1 MGFFSPQLRFQGLGR
16 EPALLGTVGG
26 MEVGDISAPIKGD
39 QGVYVVYLASKSE
52 APAQTDYSAN
62 SSILNSSLSGRVDYE
77 VFEALK
83 EKADITDNRS
93 KFF

>member
-1 MGFFSPQLRFQGLGR
+1 M
-16 EPALLGTVGG
+16 V
-26 MEVGDISAPIKGD
+26 VGDISSPIKGD
-39 QGVYVVYLASKSE
+39 QGVYVVYLDSKSE
-52 APAQTDYSAN
+52 APAQTEFGAN
-62 SSILNSSLSGRVDYE
+62 TSILNSSLSSRVDYE